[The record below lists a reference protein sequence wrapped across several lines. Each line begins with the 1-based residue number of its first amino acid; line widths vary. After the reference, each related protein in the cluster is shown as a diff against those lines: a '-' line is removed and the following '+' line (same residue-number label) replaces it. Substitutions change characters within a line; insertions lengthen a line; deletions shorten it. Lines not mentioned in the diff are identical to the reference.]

1 MNVLENAFEE
11 LGIDA
16 KLDTTGK
23 FSCILQSQE
32 SDPLLLV
39 AYLDHDNRV
48 LKLSVT
54 THNEVPNTIHSE
66 FFSDFASKAI
76 EPFRDGIGIGVLEGA
91 KNITVYQSV
100 KTTDIRKEFII
111 ITLESLVKEAEDWNK
126 KLAYY
131 SNEMPAKHTDSPLL
145 KPQIRSF
152 SRF

>member
-1 MNVLENAFEE
+1 MNLLVDIFEE

-16 KLDTTGK
+16 KFDSTGK
-23 FSCILQSQE
+23 FTCILQSQG

-39 AYLDHDNRV
+39 AYLDHVNRI

-54 THNEVPNTIHSE
+54 THHEVPNTIHSE

-111 ITLESLVKEAEDWNK
+111 ITLESLVKEAENWNK
-126 KLAYY
+126 KLAHYPDEIP
-131 SNEMPAKHTDSPLL
+131 SKRTDSPLL
-145 KPQIRSF
+145 KPQIRPF

>member
-1 MNVLENAFEE
+1 MNLVVDTFEE

-16 KLDTTGK
+16 KFDASGK
-23 FSCILQSQE
+23 FSCILQSQD

-39 AYLDHDNRV
+39 TCVNHDNRE

-54 THNEVPNTIHSE
+54 THNKVPNTIHSD

-76 EPFRDGIGIGVLEGA
+76 EPFRDGIGIGILEGT
-91 KNITVYQSV
+91 KNITVYQAI

-111 ITLESLVKEAEDWNK
+111 ITLESLVKEAEDWNR
-126 KLAYY
+126 KLADY
-131 SNEMPAKHTDSPLL
+131 SNVENTDNSLL
-145 KPQIRSF
+145 NPQIRPF